1 MRKAVVALVGR
12 PNVGKST
19 LFNRLSGERLAVVDD
34 TPGTTRDRIVT
45 ETEWRATTFDIV
57 DTGGID
63 PTHIGR
69 ATPLS
74 IGSADYIEE
83 IKVQAQ
89 QAARDADAI
98 ILLVDG
104 ESGLTPADHEVA
116 RILRRN
122 QGSRSGK
129 PWPPIILAVNK
140 CENEK
145 RRAAAVEF
153 FELGL
158 GDPHPISALHG
169 SGVGNLLDLLF
180 EAIQDLI
187 HLPEEEMVD
196 DVAVNI
202 AIVGKPNVGKS
213 SLLNK
218 LLGEERVI
226 VSPIPGTTRDA
237 IDTILTYHGEKIRL
251 IDTAGIRRRGKIE
264 PGVEKYSVLRTL
276 KAIERSD
283 VVTLLID
290 ATEGVFAQDTHIAGM
305 ILDKL
310 KSVIVIVN
318 KWDAVQKETETMH
331 NFTQH
336 VRTELN
342 FMDYVPILFIS
353 AKTGQRV
360 GQVIPTALQIQEERL
375 RRISTSDLNRVIRDS
390 LDAHA
395 PPSKAGKRLKIY
407 YGSQVRTDPPTFL
420 FHVNDSRLVHFSYMR
435 FLENRIRNKFGFMG
449 TPLRLSFRQRSKS
462 SPKKKRG

>member
-1 MRKAVVALVGR
+1 MAKLMIALVGR

-34 TPGTTRDRIVT
+34 TPGTTRDRLSS
-45 ETEWRATTFDIV
+45 EAEWRGVTFDIV

-63 PTHIGR
+63 PTHLGR
-69 ATPLS
+69 AAPLS
-74 IGSADYIEE
+74 VGSADYIEQ

-89 QAARDADAI
+89 QATRDADGI
-98 ILLVDG
+98 IFLVDG
-104 ESGLTPADHEVA
+104 EEGLTPADHEVTE
-116 RILRRN
+116 ILRRN
-122 QGSRSGK
+122 QGTRAGI

-145 RRAAAVEF
+145 RREAAVEF
-153 FELGL
+153 YQLGF

-169 SGVGNLLDLLF
+169 TGTGDLLDRLF
-180 EAIQDLI
+180 EALEALIQ
-187 HLPEEEMVD
+187 PTEEEEET
-196 DVAVNI
+196 VAVNI
-202 AIVGKPNVGKS
+202 AIVGRPNVGKS

-237 IDTILTYHGEKIRL
+237 IDIVLTYHGELIRL

-276 KAIERSD
+276 KAIERAD

-290 ATEGVFAQDTHIAGM
+290 ATEGVTAQDAHIAGM
-305 ILDKL
+305 ILEKM

-318 KWDAVQKETETMH
+318 KWDAIPKDAWTMPDFTE
-331 NFTQH
+331 H

-342 FMDYVPILFIS
+342 FLDYVPVLFIS

-360 GQVIPTALQIQEERL
+360 GQVIPTALHVQEERL
-375 RRISTSDLNRVIRDS
+375 RRISTSDLNRIIRDALS
-390 LDAHA
+390 AHA
-395 PPSKAGKRLKIY
+395 PPSKSGRRLKIY
-407 YGSQVRTDPPTFL
+407 YGSQVKTDPPTFL
-420 FHVNDSRLVHFSYMR
+420 FHVNDPKILHFSYIR
-435 FLENRIRNKFGFMG
+435 FLENRIREKFGFLG

-462 SPKKKRG
+462 SSDRE

>member
-1 MRKAVVALVGR
+1 MRKLVVALVGR

-34 TPGTTRDRIVT
+34 TPGTTRDRLVA
-45 ETEWRATTFDIV
+45 EAEWRGVTFDIV

-63 PTHIGR
+63 PTHLGR
-69 ATPLS
+69 GTPLS
-74 IGSADYIEE
+74 IGSADYIDE

-89 QAARDADAI
+89 QAAQDADG
-98 ILLVDG
+98 ILFLVDG
-104 ESGLTPADHEVA
+104 ESGLSPADHEVA
-116 RILRRN
+116 KILRRN
-122 QGSRSGK
+122 QGNRAGK

-145 RRAAAVEF
+145 RRAEAIEF
-153 FELGL
+153 YELGF
-158 GDPHPISALHG
+158 GEPYPISAIHG
-169 SGVGNLLDLLF
+169 TGVGNLLDLLF
-180 EAIQDLI
+180 ETLHDLI
-187 HLPEEEMVD
+187 HLIDEEDEE

-202 AIVGKPNVGKS
+202 AIVGRPNVGKS

-237 IDTILTYHGEKIRL
+237 IDTTLTYHGEQIRL
-251 IDTAGIRRRGKIE
+251 IDTAGIRRRGRIE

-276 KAIERSD
+276 KAIERAD

-290 ATEGVFAQDTHIAGM
+290 ATEGVTAQDAHIAGM
-305 ILDKL
+305 ILDKM

-318 KWDAVQKETETMH
+318 KWDAIQKDTGTMPAFTE
-331 NFTQH
+331 H
-336 VRTELN
+336 VREELN
-342 FMDYVPILFIS
+342 FLDYVPVLFIS
-353 AKTGQRV
+353 AQTGQRV
-360 GQVIPTALQIQEERL
+360 GQVIPTALQVQEERL
-375 RRISTSDLNRVIRDS
+375 RRIATSELNRVIRDALS
-390 LDAHA
+390 AHA

-420 FHVNDSRLVHFSYMR
+420 FHVNDPNIVHFSYVR
-435 FLENRIRNKFGFMG
+435 FLENRIRNRFGFLG
-449 TPLRLSFRQRSKS
+449 TPLRLSFRRR
-462 SPKKKRG
+462 KKPSAN

>member
-1 MRKAVVALVGR
+1 MRKLVIALVGR

-34 TPGTTRDRIVT
+34 TPGTTRDRLVA
-45 ETEWRATTFDIV
+45 EAEWRGINFDIV

-63 PTHIGR
+63 PTHLGS

-89 QAARDADAI
+89 QAARDADGI

-104 ESGLTPADHEVA
+104 ESGLSPADHEVA
-116 RILRRN
+116 GILRRN
-122 QGSRSGK
+122 QGTRAEK

-145 RRAAAVEF
+145 RRSAAIEF
-153 FELGL
+153 YELGL
-158 GDPHPISALHG
+158 GEPHPISALHG
-169 SGVGNLLDLLF
+169 TGIGNLLDLLF
-180 EAIQDLI
+180 EALQELI
-187 HLPEEEMVD
+187 YVSEDEAEEEF
-196 DVAVNI
+196 AVNI
-202 AIVGKPNVGKS
+202 AIVGRPNVGKS

-237 IDTILTYHGEKIRL
+237 IDTTLTYHGEKIRL

-276 KAIERSD
+276 KAIERAD

-290 ATEGVFAQDTHIAGM
+290 ATEGVSAQDSHIAGM
-305 ILDKL
+305 ILDKM

-318 KWDAVQKETETMH
+318 KWDAIQKDTETMH
-331 NFTQH
+331 DFTQH
-336 VRTELN
+336 VRLELN
-342 FMDYVPILFIS
+342 FLDYVPILFTS

-375 RRISTSDLNRVIRDS
+375 RRIPTSEINRVIRDA
-390 LDAHA
+390 LNAHA

-420 FHVNDSRLVHFSYMR
+420 FHVNDPRLVHFSYMR
-435 FLENRIRNKFGFMG
+435 FLENRIRSKFGFIG

-462 SPKKKRG
+462 SAEKKRV